1 MWDNVFTV
9 TNKRTT
15 MYDSI
20 TEEEMFQ
27 SIKDG
32 QVSKADFIAWVKAKC
47 KLEFLEGF
55 EDGYQAGMD
64 NVID

>member
-1 MWDNVFTV
+1 
-9 TNKRTT
+9 

>member
-15 MYDSI
+15 MYDCI

-32 QVSKADFIAWVKAKC
+32 QVSKADFTAWVKAKNE
-47 KLEFLEGF
+47 LEFHKGF